1 MMRLKVLFLSLLT
14 ICCFLSSSGQSV
26 ENVVAQV
33 ESNGK
38 VVITYD
44 LLGDPDVERFKISIY
59 SSNNGYSSPLK
70 NISGDVSTDYSVVPG
85 NGKRVEWDAAAELG
99 SFNGELAFEIRAEVY
114 RFLRVTKPAAGKAV
128 RRGSTTTLNWTG
140 GQPSEKVKIELLKS
154 GIPVNN
160 LGEVNNSGSYNW
172 SIPKETVKGK
182 DYTLRF
188 TGTSGSVTSESFAV
202 NAKFPLLLKI
212 GLAVPVVIV
221 VAVLLRNSSD
231 GGGALPT
238 PPDPE

>member
-1 MMRLKVLFLSLLT
+1 MRVKGFTFYLLLL
-14 ICCFLSSSGQSV
+14 IGISSASAQSV
-26 ENVVAQV
+26 ENVVAEVLQ
-33 ESNGK
+33 NGK

-44 LLGDPDVERFKISIY
+44 LNGDPETERFNTSIY
-59 SSNNGYSSPLK
+59 SSHNGYSSPLK
-70 NISGDVSTDYSVVPG
+70 NVSGDVSADYSVIPG
-85 NGKRVEWDAAAELG
+85 SAKRIEWDAATELG

-114 RFLRVTKPAAGKAV
+114 RFLRVTKPAPGKSV
-128 RRGSTTTLNWTG
+128 RRGSTATINWTG

-172 SIPKETVKGK
+172 SIPKETEKGK

-188 TGTSGSVTSESFAV
+188 TGTSGSITSESFAV

-221 VAVLLRNSSD
+221 VAVLLSKSSD
-231 GGGALPT
+231 DGGALPT

>member
-1 MMRLKVLFLSLLT
+1 MSA
-14 ICCFLSSSGQSV
+14 SGQSV

-38 VVITYD
+38 VIITYD
-44 LLGDPDVERFKISIY
+44 LMGDPDIERFNTTIY
-59 SSNNGYSSPLK
+59 SSHNGYSSPLK

-114 RFLRVTKPAAGKAV
+114 RFLRVTKPAAGKSV
-128 RRGSTTTLNWTG
+128 RRGSTATINWTG
-140 GQPSEKVKIELLKS
+140 GQPSEKVKIELLKG
-154 GIPVNN
+154 GILASN
-160 LGEVNNSGSYNW
+160 LGEVNNSGAYNW
-172 SIPKETVKGK
+172 SIPKEMEKGK

-188 TGTSGSVTSESFAV
+188 TGTSGSITSESFAV
-202 NAKFPLLLKI
+202 NARFPLLLKI

-221 VAVLLRNSSD
+221 IAAILGKSND
-231 GGGALPT
+231 DGGALPP